1 MSVQVEIMEELSE
14 LCGID
19 RIGVLSPE
27 APYSLS
33 FAGGKEIKKYL
44 NGTALQTM
52 NVQILGRDGAASSSF
67 SNRSIRSSSRLWF
80 ACELRIPPSGYWSPS
95 SAVTL
100 NTSDDSSWDFFTE
113 MFLSVVVIEE
123 VIFYGV

>member
-44 NGTALQTM
+44 NGVALQTM
-52 NVQILGRDGAASSSF
+52 NVQILGRDGNQRAVAEKLGDICGKLPLIPSAGLPKSEGWQ
-67 SNRSIRSSSRLWF
+67 IRNISVGT
-80 ACELRIPPSGYWSPS
+80 PPSLKGFGTDGVY
-95 SAVTL
+95 
-100 NTSDDSSWDFFTE
+100 
-113 MFLSVVVIEE
+113 
-123 VIFYGV
+123 FYACVLKIDYYCKWR